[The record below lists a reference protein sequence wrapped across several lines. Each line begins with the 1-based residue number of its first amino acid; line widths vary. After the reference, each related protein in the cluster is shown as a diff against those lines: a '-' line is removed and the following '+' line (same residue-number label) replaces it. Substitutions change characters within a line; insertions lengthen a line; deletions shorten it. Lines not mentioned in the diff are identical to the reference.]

1 MSWKDRLTGRAA
13 SEPTPEQCPPNCSKC
28 RESSSID
35 PDYDPTQPQGATD
48 R

>member
-1 MSWKDRLTGRAA
+1 MSWKDRLTGR
-13 SEPTPEQCPPNCSKC
+13 SPEPTPEQCPPNCQKC
-28 RESSSID
+28 TESASID

>member
-1 MSWKDRLTGRAA
+1 MSWKDRLAGRSSA
-13 SEPTPEQCPPNCSKC
+13 EPQEQCPPNCQKC
-28 RESSSID
+28 AESESVD